1 MKSRGVT
8 LRAPGPDEGECLDLP
23 FEVKALSHVED
34 SDGAR
39 AGVFE
44 GLASTFGERD
54 LLDDVIEPGA
64 FRDVARNLRGI
75 KMLWQHDATQPIG
88 VWEDIRE
95 TDRGL
100 FVRGRLILDVHR
112 AFEAW
117 ALLKARAVD
126 ALSIGFRI
134 AEPDRDQE
142 IDPESGAR
150 RIKRLDLW
158 EVSIVTFPANPN
170 ARVQRVKGL
179 SVPDL
184 KSKQDVEKAL
194 RNAGFSRSVAKYVA
208 AHWQPPAQR
217 DVEGGLAAAI
227 EAYRGRI
234 ATIRAGL
241 S

>member
-88 VWEDIRE
+88 VWKDADVVAGDIDGDNITVAAGIIASL
-95 TDRGL
+95 TDDRSAYSFGYVGSRR
-100 FVRGRLILDVHR
+100 FVRVTL
-112 AFEAW
+112 
-117 ALLKARAVD
+117 
-126 ALSIGFRI
+126 
-134 AEPDRDQE
+134 EP
-142 IDPESGAR
+142 
-150 RIKRLDLW
+150 
-158 EVSIVTFPANPN
+158 T
-170 ARVQRVKGL
+170 GL
-179 SVPDL
+179 TNGGPVGLVMLQGHGHLTP
-184 KSKQDVEKAL
+184 
-194 RNAGFSRSVAKYVA
+194 VA
-208 AHWQPPAQR
+208 Q
-217 DVEGGLAAAI
+217 G
-227 EAYRGRI
+227 
-234 ATIRAGL
+234 
-241 S
+241 